1 MFYRFFR
8 SKEILYGY
16 PLHVFQTLKKH
27 IKCDI
32 ALKIIADLH
41 SDFII
46 GYRPNNNVEVMN
58 IGIRQILPIVKNE
71 FSPFL

>member
-46 GYRPNNNVEVMN
+46 GYRPNNNVDEYWN
-58 IGIRQILPIVKNE
+58 QTDFAYCQKRI
-71 FSPFL
+71 